1 MGGLSSRIARRSKV
15 SVLLEADAAKM
26 FFKQCLPQRLKTGR
40 RFIRGTIIHNNDL
53 QISRT
58 VFRQAGKTLA
68 CQFPVVEHGNDDR
81 IKEYIFDNEDVTKN
95 AEGKK
100 YLRFITDTLKPWIDK
115 NYRTKKDRENTGIG
129 GSSLGGLIS
138 IYGGFLYPEV
148 YSKLLIFSP
157 SLWVE
162 PENDF
167 PMINFTNPYK
177 IKVYLYGG
185 RLEGSRMVGRI
196 RLFEKALKKL
206 TAQKSFDFEVR
217 TNISDKGTHQE
228 FFWSQE
234 FPRAVEWLYIDS
246 LESPV
251 KAKNELENQTND

>member
-1 MGGLSSRIARRSKV
+1 MFNEGSAYGNWEIDKKLALLAEYGRGDLIVIA
-15 SVLLEADAAKM
+15 
-26 FFKQCLPQRLKTGR
+26 
-40 RFIRGTIIHNNDL
+40 
-53 QISRT
+53 
-58 VFRQAGKTLA
+58 
-68 CQFPVVEHGNDDR
+68 VEHGNDDR

-206 TAQKSFDFEVR
+206 TAQKSFDFEVK

-234 FPRAVEWLYIDS
+234 FPRAVEWLYFDS